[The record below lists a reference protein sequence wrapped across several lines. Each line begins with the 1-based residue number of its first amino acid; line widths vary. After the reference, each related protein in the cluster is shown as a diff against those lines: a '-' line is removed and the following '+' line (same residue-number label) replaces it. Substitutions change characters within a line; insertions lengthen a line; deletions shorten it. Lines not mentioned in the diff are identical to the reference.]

1 MVSLCFSLKRKFV
14 VCWMQVRC
22 FWMKGGAEDEGG
34 VNGVVLAPGS
44 DRNISLKN
52 FYLFLKRE
60 VEFGNGLRRLPSYP
74 ETGFSLP
81 SFMACLSMVVR
92 IGQALKSLSFS
103 RTCWWSLPPTPHTP
117 YISLFQLCLSKMT
130 SLFSQIPSSSLS
142 GKGVTSGS
150 LLG

>member
-1 MVSLCFSLKRKFV
+1 
-14 VCWMQVRC
+14 
-22 FWMKGGAEDEGG
+22 MKGGAEDEGG

-103 RTCWWSLPPTPHTP
+103 RTCW
-117 YISLFQLCLSKMT
+117 
-130 SLFSQIPSSSLS
+130 
-142 GKGVTSGS
+142 
-150 LLG
+150 